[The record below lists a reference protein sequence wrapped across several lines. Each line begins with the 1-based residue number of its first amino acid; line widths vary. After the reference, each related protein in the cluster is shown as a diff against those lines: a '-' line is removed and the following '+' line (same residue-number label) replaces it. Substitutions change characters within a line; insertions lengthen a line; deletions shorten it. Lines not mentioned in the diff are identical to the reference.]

1 MNNEYWH
8 FPNSSIEKESSFFLL
23 VFKDEFWSNS
33 EVRRRQWCRRRR
45 IERKSASK
53 KRLATEVTY
62 LASTKKLQFS
72 SYSSSSSFALASS
85 MKNKNN
91 RIIIKPGRTHACMCC
106 LPVHTI
112 VSRTSYQLRAYSIVD
127 DLRRRKNDH
136 VSERER
142 TWRYVCMIIIEL
154 LLDTEL

>member
-1 MNNEYWH
+1 M
-8 FPNSSIEKESSFFLL
+8 L
-23 VFKDEFWSNS
+23 VFKDEFCSNS
-33 EVRRRQWCRRRR
+33 EVRRRRQRCRR

-53 KRLATEVTY
+53 KRLATEATY

-72 SYSSSSSFALASS
+72 SFSSSSSFALASS

-112 VSRTSYQLRAYSIVD
+112 VSRTSYQLRVYSIVD
-127 DLRRRKNDH
+127 DLRRRRKKC
-136 VSERER
+136 SCERRENV
-142 TWRYVCMIIIEL
+142 TICMYV
-154 LLDTEL
+154 